1 MVATPMDKKVVIAC
15 NGTTALRLIM
25 EFKRVGVKTVAVYTS
40 QDVKSDHLQLA
51 DEAICIGHTSKSY
64 SDWSRI
70 ISVAEISDADAI
82 HPGDGPLSNHEH
94 FTEVC
99 HETGIKLLGWNK

>member
-1 MVATPMDKKVVIAC
+1 MVKKVVIAC
-15 NGTTALRLIM
+15 YGATAFRLMM

-40 QDVKSDHLQLA
+40 QDINPDYLQLA
-51 DEAICIGHTSKSY
+51 DEAICIGDTSKSY

-70 ISVAEISDADAI
+70 ISVAEISDSDAI

-99 HETGIKLLGWNK
+99 HEIGIKLLGWNI